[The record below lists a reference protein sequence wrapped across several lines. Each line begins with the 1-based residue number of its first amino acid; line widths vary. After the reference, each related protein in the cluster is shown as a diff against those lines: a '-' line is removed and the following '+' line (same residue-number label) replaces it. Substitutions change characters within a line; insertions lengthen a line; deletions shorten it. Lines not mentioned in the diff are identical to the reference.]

1 MLRIAFIMMK
11 NDLNQIWN
19 IALGLI
25 GRRNHTAIELERKL
39 LQRGYDKENV
49 RKIILKCSQLQ
60 IIDDK
65 ISGRLYLNELIRKG
79 YGPYRIKY
87 VMSQKG
93 LDNHLIDEL
102 LFEENV
108 EKNERNLCE
117 QVLAKKIKMVSKKKD
132 PKKIKAL
139 LHRFLLS
146 RGFSSSVILDLLQK
160 YKIE

>member
-1 MLRIAFIMMK
+1 MMK
-11 NDLNQIWN
+11 NDLIQIWN
-19 IALGLI
+19 IALRLL
-25 GRRNHTAIELERKL
+25 GRRNHTAFELERKL

-65 ISGRLYLNELIRKG
+65 ISGRLYLNELIHKG
-79 YGPYRIKY
+79 YGPHRIKY

-93 LDNHLIDEL
+93 MENQLIDEL

-108 EKNERNLCE
+108 EKNERTLCE
-117 QVLAKKIKMVSKKKD
+117 QVLAKKIKTVSNKKDSKKL
-132 PKKIKAL
+132 KAL

-146 RGFSSSVILDLLQK
+146 RGFSSSVILDLLQ
-160 YKIE
+160 ECHFE